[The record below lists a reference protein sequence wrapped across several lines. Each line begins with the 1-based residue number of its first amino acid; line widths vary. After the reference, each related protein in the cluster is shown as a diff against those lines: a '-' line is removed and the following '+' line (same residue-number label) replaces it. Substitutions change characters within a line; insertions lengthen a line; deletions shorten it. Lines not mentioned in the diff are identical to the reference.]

1 MNIDLPVECRYM
13 NFIISVTNITGNT
26 PSTLTYHREIAGYT
40 EAKGLCKL
48 PDTKIG
54 IKFIIFMSPIS
65 SRKDSI
71 IACEPYEGNGV
82 QHVVGLTP

>member
-40 EAKGLCKL
+40 EAKRLCKL

-65 SRKDSI
+65 SRKDLI